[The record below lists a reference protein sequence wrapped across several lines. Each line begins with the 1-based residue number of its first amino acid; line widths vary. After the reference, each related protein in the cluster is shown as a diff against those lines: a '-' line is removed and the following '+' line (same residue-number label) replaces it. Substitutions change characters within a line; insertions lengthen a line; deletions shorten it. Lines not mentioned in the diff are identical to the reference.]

1 MKFFKNKFVIGIF
14 CLILA
19 LVVVVMVMPKN
30 TGKTVDV
37 IKLNNTVD
45 ANTQITDNM
54 VRKMQ
59 MFQVQLL
66 KKKKLLANIQQHKFI
81 KTTSLLMES

>member
-1 MKFFKNKFVIGIF
+1 MKFLKNKFVIGIF

-37 IKLNNTVD
+37 IKLNNTV
-45 ANTQITDNM
+45 ANYG
-54 VRKMQ
+54 
-59 MFQVQLL
+59 
-66 KKKKLLANIQQHKFI
+66 
-81 KTTSLLMES
+81 